1 MSLPDTRT
9 IEVGQDRTAE
19 IRPAHPKD
27 AQGWLDLL
35 IDVSREGRLI
45 ALENFSMSRRDL
57 ARQFRSVPWSERSA
71 ALVAVA
77 DGKVVGQLSAY
88 RDSGIYNHT
97 CELGMSVDSRHRGTG
112 VGTALM
118 EGLFDWAGDFGIQK
132 ICLNVFPHNT
142 RAISFYEKMGFINEG
157 HRVRHAKLSYGYED
171 LLEMSKWVD

>member
-1 MSLPDTRT
+1 
-9 IEVGQDRTAE
+9 
-19 IRPAHPKD
+19 
-27 AQGWLDLL
+27 
-35 IDVSREGRLI
+35 
-45 ALENFSMSRRDL
+45 MSRRDL
-57 ARQFRSVPWSERSA
+57 ARQFRSVSWSERSA
-71 ALVAVA
+71 ALVAVV

-118 EGLFDWAGDFGIQK
+118 EGLFDWARDFGIQK

-142 RAISFYEKMGFINEG
+142 RAIAFYEKMGFIQEG
-157 HRVRHAKLSYGYED
+157 HRTRHAKLSYGYED